1 MAQTEKALLWGQLNH
16 CDLDRQTFPTSATAI
31 PGYSID
37 PCCARTIASARVRL
51 RKSAHSVR
59 VFEPDLQTRLA
70 LLAASQPAF
79 RWPSSSFLNCG
90 ALLLFPVGTMIHPL
104 TVPLQNRS

>member
-16 CDLDRQTFPTSATAI
+16 CDLDRQTFPTAATAI

-37 PCCARTIASARVRL
+37 PCCARTIASARVKL
-51 RKSAHSVR
+51 RKSPHSIR
-59 VFEPDLQTRLA
+59 VFGPAPQTQWA
-70 LLAASQPAF
+70 LLAASQAAF

-90 ALLLFPVGTMIHPL
+90 ALLLFPVGTMIRPL